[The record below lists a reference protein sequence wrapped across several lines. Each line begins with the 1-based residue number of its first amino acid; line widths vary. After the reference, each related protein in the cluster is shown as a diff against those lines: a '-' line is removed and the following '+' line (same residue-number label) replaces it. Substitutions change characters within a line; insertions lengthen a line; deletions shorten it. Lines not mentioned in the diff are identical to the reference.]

1 MGAAGDA
8 KTLPVVPHQGQAQAQ
23 LGGYFSLSSDA
34 RFQPRIYTVKSKIP
48 GRQGL
53 ARWEHRCCLYPA
65 AVIMPPNLESS
76 GRAVC
81 SATIR
86 RLFNCS
92 AIVYCFLL
100 PGSSRQHPAEHQEPH
115 CKPRHAGC
123 PVLPARA
130 SSEHR
135 CCGDARGQTALGTT
149 GLAPQKGPIADVRPR
164 WVKSSRQTWPEHPS
178 WEGATKIHICLMKDA
193 FFQQQTSFSP
203 LWDSPSPA
211 QGTWA
216 GLGSSQE

>member
-1 MGAAGDA
+1 MAGAAGDA
-8 KTLPVVPHQGQAQAQ
+8 RTLPVVPHRGQAKAE

-53 ARWEHRCCLYPA
+53 PWWEHRCCLYPA

-92 AIVYCFLL
+92 AIPYCFPL
-100 PGSSRQHPAEHQEPH
+100 PGSSCQQPAEHQEPH
-115 CKPRHAGC
+115 CKPRRVGSPA
-123 PVLPARA
+123 LPARA
-130 SSEHR
+130 SSEHHCR
-135 CCGDARGQTALGTT
+135 GDARGWAALGTT
-149 GLAPQKGPIADVRPR
+149 GLAPQRLPIRRVRPR
-164 WVKSSRQTWPEHPS
+164 WVKSSRRPGQCIQVGKEPPKYVSAW
-178 WEGATKIHICLMKDA
+178 
-193 FFQQQTSFSP
+193 
-203 LWDSPSPA
+203 
-211 QGTWA
+211 
-216 GLGSSQE
+216 